1 MISYDKFRAY
11 FNQIEGYEPEIRIIF
26 DNRKSEYMII
36 KYSNYITF
44 QRCGV
49 DDGSDEV
56 IFKDLDDLYKA
67 RTIDDILLKEDWNR
81 IKDIILDD

>member
-1 MISYDKFRAY
+1 MISYDKFRDY
-11 FNQIEGYEPEIRIIF
+11 FNKIEGYEPEIRIIF

-36 KYSNYITF
+36 KYSNSITF

-49 DDGSDEV
+49 DDGSGEV
-56 IFKDLDDLYKA
+56 IFKDLDDLYKT
-67 RTIDDILLKEDWNR
+67 RTIDDILLKEDWYR